1 MIVRRSDKG
10 FTLVEL
16 LVAVTIFTLLMG
28 AVGAFYVSSLRAV
41 RTGNQAIDVN
51 QAARTVFST
60 VQRDLATA
68 YAARDFGDTHTFY
81 GTPIGM
87 TFVGL
92 ARNYDS
98 TLPADNLA
106 RVTYVMHWTAGT
118 GTFDSEQVNELDGT
132 FRYNTYG
139 LLRVVEPNVDNLDEF
154 PIDWAGLAQNLEFG
168 GVRNLL
174 DDACGCDYLTE
185 SGSMTALQEERV
197 QSAKRLL
204 WIQMLAGGAVDVD
217 FNLIVPDFWTLPATD
232 FNNDGEFEYPSDLDG
247 DGEPDPPT
255 DYLIGEDIVSRYP
268 PLLPYDY
275 GNAIPF
281 FQYARKYDYE
291 SDGTDNDD
299 DGVIDEAGEVP
310 PNNFLNPG
318 QITQYKPTP
327 LETHE
332 ANWANI
338 NWVSWWN
345 DYLGNPG
352 DTALPSP
359 AFPHPGIG
367 GMGSP
372 HVPYMPE
379 VVRMNFTFRV
389 ASPYVGA
396 PDTERRLTQVVVVPT
411 GYTRTS
417 LLQQ

>member
-1 MIVRRSDKG
+1 MTVRRSDIG

-51 QAARTVFST
+51 QAARTVFSA
-60 VQRDLATA
+60 VQRDLTTA
-68 YAARDFGDTHTFY
+68 YAARDFGDTNTFY

-98 TLPADNLA
+98 TLPSDNLA

-139 LLRVVEPNVDNLDEF
+139 LLRVVEPNVDNLNEF
-154 PIDWAGLAQNLEFG
+154 PIDWAVLAASPEYGLVGN
-168 GVRNLL
+168 VL
-174 DDACGCDYLTE
+174 DDACGCDYVTE
-185 SGSMTALQEERV
+185 SGSMTALEEERV
-197 QSAKRLL
+197 QAAKRLL
-204 WIQMLAGGAVDVD
+204 WIQMLGGGAVDVD
-217 FNLIVPDFWTLPATD
+217 FNLVVPDFWTLPYA
-232 FNNDGEFEYPSDLDG
+232 DLDK
-247 DGEPDPPT
+247 DGFIDPPA

-268 PLLPYDY
+268 PLLPYNDST
-275 GNAIPF
+275 AIPF
-281 FQYARKYDYE
+281 FEYARKYDGSQDTWDYE
-291 SDGTDNDD
+291 TDGVDNDN
-299 DGVIDEAGEVP
+299 DGAIDELGEEP
-310 PNNFLNPG
+310 FNNFANPG
-318 QITQYKPTP
+318 QIAQHRPTP
-327 LETHE
+327 VATHD

-338 NWVSWWN
+338 NWASWWN
-345 DYLGNPG
+345 DYLHNPYET
-352 DTALPSP
+352 DLPASFNP
-359 AFPHPGIG
+359 DPIIG

-379 VVRMNFTFRV
+379 VVKMNFTFRV

-396 PDTERRLTQVVVVPT
+396 PDTERNLTQVVVVPT

-417 LLQQ
+417 LLQ